1 MMCVFE
7 SSLRNVFLLQAL
19 QMLQTNEIFE
29 KVVQFVQT
37 EQNLRIIFNTLEG
50 SYALC
55 LLANLVHLAHKECDR
70 ALPKLAFPEF
80 NVSIQLDSICVT
92 IQSYVQDWTG

>member
-1 MMCVFE
+1 
-7 SSLRNVFLLQAL
+7 
-19 QMLQTNEIFE
+19 MLQTNEIFE

-55 LLANLVHLAHKECDR
+55 LLANLVHLAHKESDR
-70 ALPKLAFPEF
+70 ALPRLAFPEF
-80 NVSIQLDSICVT
+80 NVSIKLLYIMSFISKVCTVLYSFT
-92 IQSYVQDWTG
+92 VLRNL